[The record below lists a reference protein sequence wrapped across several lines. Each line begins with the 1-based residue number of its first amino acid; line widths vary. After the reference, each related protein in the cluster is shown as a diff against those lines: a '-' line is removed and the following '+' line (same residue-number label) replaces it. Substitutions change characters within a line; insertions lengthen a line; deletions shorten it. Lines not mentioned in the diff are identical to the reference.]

1 MKCVKSPTG
10 MINRVTDEDAKAIL
24 ESGWVY
30 CPKAE
35 YKKLHRAPKKL
46 AITAKP
52 VGASMAS
59 EPNVGGDSFP
69 KKGKTSKYKQKQQA
83 KDAQAGV

>member
-1 MKCVKSPTG
+1 MKCVKGPQG
-10 MINRVTDEDAKAIL
+10 DIQRLPNDEAKEKVAA
-24 ESGWVY
+24 GWIY
-30 CPKAE
+30 CPKTE

-52 VGASMAS
+52 VGAA

-69 KKGKTSKYKQKQQA
+69 KKGKTSKYKQKQQSKEA
-83 KDAQAGV
+83 KGV